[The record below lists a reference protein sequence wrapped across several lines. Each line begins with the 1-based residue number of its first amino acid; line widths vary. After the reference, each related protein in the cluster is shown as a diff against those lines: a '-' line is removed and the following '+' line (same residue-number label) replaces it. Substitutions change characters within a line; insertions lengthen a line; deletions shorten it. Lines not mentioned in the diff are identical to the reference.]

1 MISTIYSHRSFF
13 ELPDVRKNF
22 AALVELKSQN
32 KGKKTILFF
41 RALSFRLKIEI
52 STKTNSAIAFFSVE
66 TFLWV
71 EKPRATCSTNKRE
84 NRRQSRAF
92 PALCI
97 SYFIDWV
104 VIGKSDCLQRFWVD
118 ESHFECTTHSWN
130 CLIYQINTDK
140 VWGNFNSL
148 FEVLINL
155 SCSPF

>member
-22 AALVELKSQN
+22 AALVQLKSQN
-32 KGKKTILFF
+32 KGKKTMLFF

-52 STKTNSAIAFFSVE
+52 STKTNSAIAFFSLE

-92 PALCI
+92 PALCF
-97 SYFIDWV
+97 SYFID
-104 VIGKSDCLQRFWVD
+104 
-118 ESHFECTTHSWN
+118 
-130 CLIYQINTDK
+130 
-140 VWGNFNSL
+140 
-148 FEVLINL
+148 
-155 SCSPF
+155 

>member
-32 KGKKTILFF
+32 KGKKTMLFF

-71 EKPRATCSTNKRE
+71 EKPRATCSTNQEGKPKAIARF
-84 NRRQSRAF
+84 SRA
-92 PALCI
+92 LHQ
-97 SYFIDWV
+97 
-104 VIGKSDCLQRFWVD
+104 LLHR
-118 ESHFECTTHSWN
+118 
-130 CLIYQINTDK
+130 
-140 VWGNFNSL
+140 
-148 FEVLINL
+148 L
-155 SCSPF
+155 SCDWQI

>member
-1 MISTIYSHRSFF
+1 MRSTIYSHRSFF
-13 ELPDVRKNF
+13 ELPDVRKHF
-22 AALVELKSQN
+22 GALVGLKSQN
-32 KGKKTILFF
+32 KGKKTMLFF
-41 RALSFRLKIEI
+41 RALSFRVKIEI

-71 EKPRATCSTNKRE
+71 EKPRATCSTNQEGKPK
-84 NRRQSRAF
+84 AI
-92 PALCI
+92 ALRI

-104 VIGKSDCLQRFWVD
+104 VIGKSDCLRRIWVD

-130 CLIYQINTDK
+130 CVIYQINTDK